1 MKNIT
6 EYKVILWDFDG
17 VIMDSMPI
25 RGIGFQEVLKHYP
38 REQVEKLLA
47 FHEQN
52 GGLSRYVKFSHFF
65 EKIRGEE
72 ITNQQV
78 LDLADEFSKIMM
90 SFLID
95 EKLLIKD
102 SIDFIKKNYLN
113 YDMHIVSGSDGNEL
127 RQICEGLKIDNYFRT
142 INGSP
147 THKTELVRQL
157 IGTNNYNKK
166 EVVLIGD
173 SINDNEAAQVNDITF
188 VGYNNLDLLPISR
201 NYIISFKNIVNE

>member
-25 RGIGFQEVLKHYP
+25 RGTGFQEVLKQYP
-38 REQVEKLLA
+38 GEQVEKLLA
-47 FHEQN
+47 FHQQN
-52 GGLSRYVKFSHFF
+52 GGLSRYVKFRHFF
-65 EKIRGEE
+65 EKIRGEV
-72 ITNQQV
+72 ITDQQV
-78 LDLADEFSKIMM
+78 LSLAEEFSKIMI
-90 SFLID
+90 SLLLD

-127 RQICEGLKIDNYFRT
+127 RQICEGLKIDNYFKT

-147 THKTELVRQL
+147 IHKTELVRQV
-157 IGTNNYNKK
+157 IETNNYNKE

-173 SINDNEAAQVNDITF
+173 SINDSEAAQVNDITF
-188 VGYNNLDLLPISR
+188 VGYNNLDLLKINS
-201 NYIISFKNIVNE
+201 NYIYCLALL